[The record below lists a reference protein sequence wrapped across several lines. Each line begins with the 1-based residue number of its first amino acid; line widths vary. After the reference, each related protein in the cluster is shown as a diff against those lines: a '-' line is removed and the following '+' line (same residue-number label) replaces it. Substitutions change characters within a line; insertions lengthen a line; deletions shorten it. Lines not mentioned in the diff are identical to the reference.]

1 MMPHKSEPHLQS
13 TITNVEGNEY
23 TRLIGRDADST
34 THWSRD
40 ENPWKRRPARVVL
53 YLIAR
58 KWHLLFFAIV
68 IATVAPLLLLAGKGV
83 FNPGLLVLSSGT
95 VLAWA
100 IFAGIDRERRRGE
113 RNPWDH
119 EIGP

>member
-1 MMPHKSEPHLQS
+1 MPHESEPPLRS

-40 ENPWKRRPARVVL
+40 GNPWKRRPARAFL
-53 YLIAR
+53 YLKSRIQ
-58 KWHLLFFAIV
+58 HLLFFVVVIV
-68 IATVAPLLLLAGKGV
+68 AGIPLLLDASKGV

-95 VLAWA
+95 MLAWA

-119 EIGP
+119 EMGR